1 MSLPAFLVVSTKV
14 TSWLLAFTQVTCIL
28 LTWRSHLNA
37 LSKVFFKKKKKEAKV
52 GSWMFSGEARA
63 LGSKRNA

>member
-1 MSLPAFLVVSTKV
+1 MPSLKSSL
-14 TSWLLAFTQVTCIL
+14 
-28 LTWRSHLNA
+28 
-37 LSKVFFKKKKKEAKV
+37 KKKKEAKV